1 MRYIIFCLLI
11 GASLSHASAQEN
23 KLQWFISPEA
33 GFILHDDHLGRNM
46 GFQTGFT
53 FANGH
58 LKTGFFYYGRSGPIN
73 PQTYTLNLPEG
84 TDYNG
89 KTSLDLRA
97 DHGAF
102 GLFVSPVVSLG
113 SDWQL
118 EVPLMFGQLGAGFY
132 LVGEDRITPDGRR
145 VSEWE
150 DELMGETDAG
160 FGWLLEGGVRI
171 SRALP
176 TAANIRVGGG
186 LHYSH
191 TIGYQS
197 FVGGTEFYKR
207 PRVALFVEFGN

>member
-1 MRYIIFCLLI
+1 
-11 GASLSHASAQEN
+11 
-23 KLQWFISPEA
+23 
-33 GFILHDDHLGRNM
+33 ILPGDHLGRTM
-46 GFQTGFT
+46 GFQTGFI

-73 PQTYTLNLPEG
+73 PQTYELILPSG
-84 TDYNG
+84 TEYNG
-89 KTSLDLRA
+89 KSSLNLGA

-118 EVPLMFGQLGAGFY
+118 EVPIKFGQMGAGFY
-132 LVGEDRITPDGRR
+132 LVGEDRVTPDGRR

-150 DELMGETDAG
+150 DDLMGASDAG
-160 FGWLLEGGVRI
+160 FGWLLEGGVRL

-176 TAANIRVGGG
+176 TEANIRVGAGI
-186 LHYSH
+186 HYSQ
-191 TIGYQS
+191 TIGYDS
-197 FVGGTEFYKR
+197 FLGGTDFYKR